1 MSYQAMRL
9 EELQNVAHF
18 FEIEITENDT
28 KKEIIMKLHENGR
41 TYALYKKFTEAQP
54 TGSDDTEIQFG
65 KTILL
70 KMARLNPSFEAY
82 GYKFTKTHPYQVMS
96 QEDAQKIMDTYEGF
110 VIASPDEAKS
120 FYS

>member
-1 MSYQAMRL
+1 MKL
-9 EELQNVAHF
+9 EDLQKAAHLF
-18 FEIEITENDT
+18 GITITENDT
-28 KKEIIMKLHENGR
+28 KKEIAVKLQEDGK
-41 TYALYKKFTEAQP
+41 TYAMYKKFTEQQN
-54 TGSDDTEIQFG
+54 SSEETEVQFSN
-65 KTILL
+65 TILL

>member
-1 MSYQAMRL
+1 MSYQSMKL
-9 EELQNVAHF
+9 EELQGVAHF

-28 KKEIIMKLHENGR
+28 KKEIITKLHENGR
-41 TYALYKKFTEAQP
+41 TYATYKKFIDAQQP
-54 TGSDDTEIQFG
+54 GSDDTEIQFG
-65 KTILL
+65 NTILL

-82 GYKFTKTHPYQVMS
+82 GYKFTKVHPYQVMS

>member
-1 MSYQAMRL
+1 MSYTNMKL
-9 EELQNVAHF
+9 EELQKVATF
-18 FEIEITENDT
+18 FAIEITENDT
-28 KKEIIMKLHENGR
+28 KKEIINKLQENGR
-41 TYALYKKFTEAQP
+41 TYSVYKKFTEQEDP
-54 TGSDDTEIQFG
+54 EQDTDVQFG
-65 KTILL
+65 QTILL
-70 KMARLNPSFEAY
+70 KMSRLNPSFEAF

>member
-1 MSYQAMRL
+1 MSYQAMKL
-9 EELQNVAHF
+9 EELQGVAHF

-28 KKEIIMKLHENGR
+28 KKEIITKLQENGR
-41 TYALYKKFTEAQP
+41 TYAIYKKFTEEQS
-54 TGSDDTEIQFG
+54 GSDDTEIQFG

-70 KMARLNPSFEAY
+70 KMARLNPSFEVY

-96 QEDAQKIMDTYEGF
+96 QEDAQKIMDSYEGF

>member
-1 MSYQAMRL
+1 MKL
-9 EELQNVAHF
+9 EELQGVAHF
-18 FEIEITENDT
+18 FEIDITENDT
-28 KKEIIMKLHENGR
+28 KKEIITKLQENGR
-41 TYALYKKFTEAQP
+41 TYSVYKKFTEEQQSVSE
-54 TGSDDTEIQFG
+54 GTEIQFG

-110 VIASPDEAKS
+110 IIASPDEAKS

>member
-1 MSYQAMRL
+1 MSYTTMKL
-9 EELQNVAHF
+9 EELQRVATF
-18 FEIEITENDT
+18 FDIEITENDT
-28 KKEIIMKLHENGR
+28 KKEIINKLQENGR
-41 TYALYKKFTEAQP
+41 TFAIYKKFTEQQEENEP
-54 TGSDDTEIQFG
+54 SDIQFG

-82 GYKFTKTHPYQVMS
+82 GYKFTKTHPFNVMS

>member
-1 MSYQAMRL
+1 MRL
-9 EELQNVAHF
+9 EELQKVATF
-18 FEIEITENDT
+18 FDIEITENDT
-28 KKEIIMKLHENGR
+28 KKEIINKLQENGR
-41 TYALYKKFTEAQP
+41 TYSVYKKFTEQNDEDQAP
-54 TGSDDTEIQFG
+54 DLQFG

-82 GYKFTKTHPYQVMS
+82 GYKFTKTHPFNVMP

>member
-1 MSYQAMRL
+1 MKL
-9 EELQNVAHF
+9 EELQGVAHF
-18 FEIEITENDT
+18 FGIEITENDT
-28 KKEIIMKLHENGR
+28 KKEIILKLQESGK
-41 TYALYKKFTEAQP
+41 TYAMYKKFTEQQP
-54 TGSDDTEIQFG
+54 TTEDTEVQFG
-65 KTILL
+65 NTILL

-110 VIASPDEAKS
+110 VIASPDEARS

>member
-1 MSYQAMRL
+1 MMSFANMRL
-9 EELQNVAHF
+9 EELQAVAHF
-18 FEIEITENDT
+18 FELTITENDT
-28 KKEIIMKLHENGR
+28 KKEIINKLQEDGK
-41 TYALYKKFTEAQP
+41 TYAVYKKFIEKP
-54 TGSDDTEIQFG
+54 ENEDSTEIQFG

-70 KMARLNPSFEAY
+70 KMSRLNPSFEVF
-82 GYKFTKTHPYQVMS
+82 GFKFTKSHPYQVMS